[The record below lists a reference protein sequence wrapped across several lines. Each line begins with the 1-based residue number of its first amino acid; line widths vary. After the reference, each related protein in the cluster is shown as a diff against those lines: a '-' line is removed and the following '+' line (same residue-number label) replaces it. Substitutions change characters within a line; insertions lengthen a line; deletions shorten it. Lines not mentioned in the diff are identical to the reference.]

1 MLPYNI
7 IYTPQMVYS
16 EGDSAPVHTTE
27 VRASALVLK
36 EVVGKENNVA
46 LLTLNRP
53 KAFNAL
59 CLNRALD
66 ECNTDESIRA
76 IVLTGSQRPFSAGA
90 DIREMNEKSFV
101 EVHKSGFPGDWNKL
115 TTIRKPLIAAVNGFA
130 FGGGC
135 ELALMCDIIYAGEKA
150 LFAQPEITVGT
161 IPGAGGTQRWAR
173 IAGKSLTMELCLTGD
188 KLSAEEA
195 KQCGIVFPPETLV
208 DEAIRLA
215 ERIAQNSPLI
225 MSMVKD
231 AVNAAYE
238 TTLQQGLATERFL
251 FHATFATCGEKL
263 PAKL

>member
-1 MLPYNI
+1 
-7 IYTPQMVYS
+7 MVYS

-59 CLNRALD
+59 CDQLIQELNRALD

-76 IVLTGSQRPFSAGA
+76 IVLTGSQRAFSAGA

-161 IPGAGGTQRWAR
+161 IPGILNLDTFTTAAMKTER
-173 IAGKSLTMELCLTGD
+173 IN
-188 KLSAEEA
+188 SAW
-195 KQCGIVFPPETLV
+195 VFPPETLV

-251 FHATFATCGEKL
+251 FHATFATEDTKEGMAAFIEKRS
-263 PAKL
+263 PKWTNQ